1 MPSRRRFLRASASLA
16 TLAALLAPAWAA
28 AATAIVFGGAGQL
41 GSEVVRA
48 LGAAGHEVTVFHRE
62 GSDLSRLQGSKYSEA
77 IGDATREA
85 DVQAALAARHYDVV
99 VDALAKGRSEP
110 ASFYLVTHRAIVAAA
125 KANGVKQVIL
135 HGSVGAGES
144 RAIYPESRWPSMQE
158 VLTAKDG
165 AERALVASGLPYTII
180 RNAVLRND
188 APGVREKA
196 ELTTDQKRFG
206 AVTRSGLGRLTAEC
220 VLNDACTNKIFHAV
234 DPQVALPAMR

>member
-1 MPSRRRFLRASASLA
+1 MYTRRRFLHAFAGLA

-48 LGAAGHEVTVFHRE
+48 LRAAGHEVTVFHRE
-62 GSDLSRLQGSKYSEA
+62 GSDLSRLQGLDYAEA

-85 DVQAALAARHYDVV
+85 DVQAALAARRYDVV

-125 KANGVKQVIL
+125 KATGVKQVIL

-158 VLTAKDG
+158 VLTAKDS
-165 AERALVASGLPYTII
+165 AERLLIASGVPYTII

-188 APGVREKA
+188 APGVGEKA

-206 AVTRSGLGRLTAEC
+206 GVTRSGLGRLTAEC
-220 VLNDACTNKIFHAV
+220 VLNSACTNRIFHAV
-234 DPQVALPAMR
+234 DPQVVLPAVH